1 MRASIGNCRMKFA
14 YSIAPSNIL
23 YKNTVMPQNF
33 NARIICPYC
42 HIPLAVAD
50 LDEATLDGC
59 HCLICP
65 ECATVLVSQAEE
77 GAAMANPEPAFH
89 A

>member
-1 MRASIGNCRMKFA
+1 MKSA
-14 YSIAPSNIL
+14 YSIAPTKLL

-33 NARIICPYC
+33 NPRIICPYC
-42 HIPLAVAD
+42 HIPLAIAD
-50 LDEATLDGC
+50 LEEASLDGC
-59 HCLICP
+59 LCLICP

-77 GAAMANPEPAFH
+77 VAETPDPELAFH

>member
-1 MRASIGNCRMKFA
+1 MKFA
-14 YSIAPSNIL
+14 YSIARPKEL
-23 YKNTVMPQNF
+23 YKNTVMLQNF

-50 LDEATLDGC
+50 LDEATLDGR
-59 HCLICP
+59 HCRICP

-77 GAAMANPEPAFH
+77 GAAMADPEPAFH
-89 A
+89 G

>member
-1 MRASIGNCRMKFA
+1 MRLLIGHCQMKSA
-14 YSIAPSNIL
+14 YSIAPPKLL
-23 YKNTVMPQNF
+23 YKNTVMPQNV

-50 LDEATLDGC
+50 LEEANLDGRPY
-59 HCLICP
+59 LICP
-65 ECATVLVSQAEE
+65 ECSTVLVSKAEE
-77 GAAMANPEPAFH
+77 VAATVDPEPALH

>member
-1 MRASIGNCRMKFA
+1 
-14 YSIAPSNIL
+14 
-23 YKNTVMPQNF
+23 MPQNF

-50 LDEATLDGC
+50 LEEATLDGRP
-59 HCLICP
+59 CLICP

-77 GAAMANPEPAFH
+77 GLRTVDPEPVLH
-89 A
+89 G